1 MQKAARFLSPSR
13 RYAEL
18 EESSLVAPPPRP
30 TSVLL
35 REHLNIA
42 PQHLKY
48 PSSLDFSHE
57 NFKLRS
63 LALLLQVKEGAL
75 QEILLSDNALESLTE
90 LNRFTALKVLVASR
104 NALVSGPGMR
114 LSCPKLTR
122 LDLSGN
128 QLAAVPPLQDV
139 PLLQVLNLSRNEIST
154 GWGELQACLGLQALD
169 VAHNQLYWDENQGE
183 LSRAVAVL
191 RALKRLRV
199 LSLRGNP
206 TCAQPGYRGWVL
218 ANAPRLEV
226 FDEQPVSAEER
237 RGVAPAEHSRTEA
250 ARSLLS
256 DDGAAEAEA
265 AAAAEAASAAHGR
278 ELSRRRSGGA
288 EAAPVQVRIFGGA
301 LEDLL
306 EAEQA
311 ELPAVV
317 RLVTRHVQER
327 CPPDG
332 ADLLQDGAPS
342 LVMSLR
348 NAFELGAKEGTAALA
363 RGRDER
369 YRDVRAACSLLRSFL
384 LELAQPLVPVDFFLP
399 LLRAAQACERC
410 APAEAAHRRREMED
424 VLRPMPPQAT
434 LLLEHVLIFLLT
446 AAAPFWHDDL
456 YRRQLARAWAPCVL
470 RAPARVKGQFEG
482 RVGDTVRAVRPS
494 RGPLPWQGRQ
504 L

>member
-128 QLAAVPPLQDV
+128 QLTAVPPLQDV

-169 VAHNQLYWDENQGE
+169 VAQNQLYWDENQGE

-256 DDGAAEAEA
+256 DDSAAEAEA

-410 APAEAAHRRREMED
+410 APAEVAHRRREMED

-470 RAPARVKGQFEG
+470 RAPARIKGQFEG

-494 RGPLPWQGRQ
+494 RGPLPGQGRQ